1 MLRTIDEQLI
11 ALASQIQGRRV
22 MLNLSQ
28 KEAAER
34 SGVAYRTWRRLETE
48 GRASLEDLVRAANVL
63 RCEEGLAA
71 LFPLPS
77 AKSLDELLVRQAR
90 DESSPRPRQR
100 VRRRRQ

>member
-1 MLRTIDEQLI
+1 M
-11 ALASQIQGRRV
+11 ALAAQIHARRV

-28 KEAAER
+28 KEAAAR

-63 RCEEGLAA
+63 RCEDGLSS

-77 AKSLDELLVRQAR
+77 AKSLDEILVRQAQ
-90 DESSPRPRQR
+90 DQSAQKPRLR
-100 VRRRRQ
+100 VRRGRQ